1 MCACVYRCLITAPNI
16 VHLGVEETVTVQL
29 QGAIKPTQYTLYFL
43 YQTADNKV
51 LSEKKHVTLNEANGY
66 QAVVKMRV
74 SMQKANL
81 FSCPMELLEHEF
93 QSSCLY
99 SHVL

>member
-1 MCACVYRCLITAPNI
+1 M
-16 VHLGVEETVTVQL
+16 TVQL

-66 QAVVKMRV
+66 QEVVKMSV

-81 FSCPMELLEHEF
+81 LSYPVELLERAF
-93 QSSCLY
+93 TLFCLY
-99 SHVL
+99 SHIL